1 MKIQGTDQ
9 AVDLTAINQIFEPI
23 VDQLMTTEDFA
34 PPADVLSPE
43 SWIAERRQELLDYL
57 SNKTLIE
64 ILNKGSR
71 AVFEDLEHNAT
82 PVQIKQ
88 IQEEWNQGLRNYVT
102 YMVQNGKDHLQN
114 GGASPQPTLFEMFK
128 LSENT
133 YVLFFQAAMRYY
145 NSKQLQAAVDAFA
158 FLTYLDHRRFNVWVF
173 KGLSN
178 KELGRFE
185 IALQDFAMA
194 SITNIDS
201 PVPYLLSGECCTE
214 LKEFDE
220 AAGYLN
226 LAYQAIEK
234 APKEQQSQ
242 FFSVATK
249 LKKQIF

>member
-1 MKIQGTDQ
+1 MKIQETSQ
-9 AVDLTAINQIFEPI
+9 AIDLSAINQLFEPI
-23 VDQLMTTEDFA
+23 VDYLLTTDDFV
-34 PPADVLSPE
+34 PPVDVLSPE
-43 SWIAERRQELLDYL
+43 NWIAERRKELIDYL

-64 ILNKGSR
+64 MLNKGSR

-88 IQEEWNQGLRNYVT
+88 IQEEWNQGLRNYAT
-102 YMVQNGKDHLQN
+102 YMVQHGKDHLLN
-114 GGASPQPTLFEMFK
+114 PETSPQPTLFEMFK
-128 LSENT
+128 LSENA

-145 NSKQLQAAVDAFA
+145 NGNQPEAAVDAFA

-173 KGLSN
+173 KGLCN
-178 KELGRFE
+178 KELGRFD

-220 AAGYLN
+220 AAAYLN

-234 APKEQQSQ
+234 APKEQQAQ
-242 FFSVATK
+242 FFSVAAK